1 VAAPADVLVASAD
14 AGAANFRSAEP
25 LGDGTRRRGG
35 PRASLPAAA
44 RALRRGQAFVEAA
57 LVLPVLLLLVFGV
70 AAVGRLTLA
79 QSSVSAVARE
89 AARAAA
95 GASSGPEA
103 VARGLDR
110 GRAVAEGYGLAAGAL
125 ELELDADA
133 FGRGGWVQARARYTV
148 RLSDLPLLG
157 WTAVRVQAD
166 DRERVE
172 RYQSLWR

>member
-1 VAAPADVLVASAD
+1 VSGQSGQSDGERSEAG
-14 AGAANFRSAEP
+14 GAARERAR
-25 LGDGTRRRGG
+25 GQGG
-35 PRASLPAAA
+35 PCRSPRAVG
-44 RALRRGQAFVEAA
+44 RALGRGQALIETA
-57 LVLPVLLLLVFGV
+57 LVVPVLLLLVVGV
-70 AAVGRLTLA
+70 VGVGRLTLA
-79 QSSVSAVARE
+79 RSSVGAVARE

-110 GRAVAEGYGLAAGAL
+110 GRAVAEGYGLSPAAL
-125 ELELDADA
+125 ELELDASG
-133 FGRGGWVQARARYTV
+133 FGRGGWVQARVRYTV

-157 WTAVRVQAD
+157 WTALRLEET